1 MASASHEDYCL
12 HAEDAP
18 IETQNDVEDELN
30 RMKMSAL
37 IKLAA
42 EAGATEDEI
51 EQAHEGAREAFI
63 RLIKEKED
71 LGDDDGGEYET
82 MEVVNHLPGEQAT
95 KLLDLMRRKERVIQD
110 LHQRNHSLLG

>member
-1 MASASHEDYCL
+1 MASGSHEDYCL
-12 HAEDAP
+12 HAEDVP
-18 IETQNDVEDELN
+18 RESQNDLEDELDELK

-71 LGDDDGGEYET
+71 LDDDDGGEYDT

-95 KLLDLMRRKERVIQD
+95 KLLDIMRRQERKIQD
-110 LHQRNHSLLG
+110 L